1 MATKKVFE
9 VKSGNLISYNGKE
22 DIVVLPDNVKRCDK
36 FAFCSCKIRE
46 IVLPSGFNGDINFS
60 SLNTLETITVSE
72 GNKKYFSCDGVLYRK
87 KKVGGQDKIIL
98 ECYPRS
104 KKDEKYVMPDYVT
117 EISED
122 AFWGAKYLKEVTI
135 CDNIEKNMMGG
146 FSFGIE
152 PVIDTFVIPS
162 ICPLNIRSLSRKGK
176 KGQRKIIVY
185 PSKRKE
191 CPKGFTSIYEE
202 DGVTY
207 AREYSTFPV
216 TGKPMYW
223 YTVIDCDENK
233 TGDVFLPYGTTQ
245 VLKQA
250 FANCKKITSIIWPKF
265 YPDVCSHDFD
275 IDEDLII
282 PLVFPMVELSYAKD
296 DTMKHNM
303 ALGYLAHSEYYDD
316 EWVGFMSETVGRK
329 YASFVSRKRK
339 ELVPLICKLDRPD
352 LLKYYAERCYITPKN
367 FNDLYMNSA
376 KKENSIK
383 CEKFLNDW
391 KKEHI

>member
-1 MATKKVFE
+1 MDTKENFE
-9 VKSGNLISYNGKE
+9 VKSGTLIEYKGNE
-22 DIVVLPDNVKRCDK
+22 EIVVLPETVKRISP
-36 FAFCSCKIRE
+36 FAFRSQEMIE
-46 IVLPSGFNGDINFS
+46 LVLPSGFSGDVNVVG
-60 SLNTLETITVSE
+60 LHKLETITVSRE
-72 GNKKYFSCDGVLYRK
+72 NKKYFSCDGVLYKRK
-87 KKVGGQDKIIL
+87 KVSGQDKVIL
-98 ECYPRS
+98 QRYPQG
-104 KKDEKYVMPDYVT
+104 KKDEKYIMPDFVT

-122 AFWGAKYLKEVTI
+122 AFWGVKYLKEVTI

-185 PSKRKE
+185 PSKREK
-191 CPKGFTSIYEE
+191 CPKGFTSIHEE

-207 AREYSTFPV
+207 AREYSSFPV
-216 TGKPMYW
+216 TGKPLYW
-223 YTVIDCDENK
+223 YTVVNCDENK
-233 TGDVFLPYGTTQ
+233 TGDVFLPYGTTH

-250 FANCKKITSIIWPKF
+250 FANCKNITSIIWPKF

-275 IDEDLII
+275 IDEAVVI
-282 PLVFPMVELSYAKD
+282 PLVFPMVEPSYAKNN
-296 DTMKHNM
+296 TMKYNM

-316 EWVGFMSETVGRK
+316 EWVGFMSETLGRK

-339 ELVPLICKLDRPD
+339 ELVTLICKLDRPD

-367 FNDLYMNSA
+367 FKGLYMNSA
-376 KKENSIK
+376 KEENAIK
-383 CEKFLNDW
+383 CIEFLNNW
-391 KKEHI
+391 KNENL